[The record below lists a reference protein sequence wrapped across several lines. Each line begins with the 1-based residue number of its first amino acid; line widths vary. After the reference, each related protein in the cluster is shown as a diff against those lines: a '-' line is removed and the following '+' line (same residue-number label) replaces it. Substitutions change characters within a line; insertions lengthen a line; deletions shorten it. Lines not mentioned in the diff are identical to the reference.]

1 MLSVSHHGVQKETRC
16 ALCAEGRVSS
26 QGIVQAED
34 SHPWGASRTL
44 QPSGR
49 EARRGVAATD
59 REKQKAGGFRRVTIR
74 ETTVG
79 KRQVRGT
86 AELPGQSPERGNQ
99 S

>member
-1 MLSVSHHGVQKETRC
+1 MLSASHPGGRKETRC

-26 QGIVQAED
+26 KGRVQAED

-59 REKQKAGGFRRVTIR
+59 REKQKAGRFRRVAVR
-74 ETTVG
+74 ETTVETD
-79 KRQVRGT
+79 K
-86 AELPGQSPERGNQ
+86 
-99 S
+99 